1 MIDRIAGLRFA
12 IGGGV
17 YQSGAFQTGAFQT
30 GGGHPPDGRA
40 S

>member
-17 YQSGAFQTGAFQT
+17 YYSSAYQT